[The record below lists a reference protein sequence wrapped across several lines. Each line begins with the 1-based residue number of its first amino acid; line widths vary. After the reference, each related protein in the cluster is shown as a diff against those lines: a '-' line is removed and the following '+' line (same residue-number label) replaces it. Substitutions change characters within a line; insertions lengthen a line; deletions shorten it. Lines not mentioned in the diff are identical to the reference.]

1 MRPTLARSFFAFI
14 QTSSGVAAVLLGL
27 VVIVGW
33 QIGSPT
39 LTQVRP
45 GLPAM
50 QYVNALAFAI
60 AGVGLLSAAVARD
73 EVAGIAGLLT
83 GVIGLLSL
91 TQDLLNVD
99 PQVDLFFGVTAYLT
113 SGAATPARMPPNAA
127 LCLALAGTG
136 MFLRRA
142 IGSARMSMPTSFLG
156 ATTAALGLV
165 AVVGYA
171 TDLST
176 GYGWGRLTSMALH
189 TAIGF
194 LVVGCGLAV
203 RGWCDTPIVSPI
215 RLPALVGVAS
225 LTASIAVWHALA
237 AHDRER
243 TYQLMASHAKYL
255 RAAISEPLETELR
268 ELERMAQRGRGAPA
282 LETWLEAARQHL
294 EDFDAAV
301 ALERVDVAS
310 GTRWVIPDDQR
321 MSAVP
326 VDIREQTLRAAI
338 KSRSAVVSG
347 TVRLSG
353 GSTGLVLAV
362 PVLQLDVPTGG
373 VLSVVRFDRLVERAI
388 DGQDQFGYQLAILD
402 GVGHVLGR
410 DHAASEV
417 EAWVTEIDL
426 GLRDAPLHLRLWPT
440 PARLAQLEGR
450 LPSLMLAGG
459 LLLSAVLT
467 SMTFFAGTSRRRERQ
482 LRAAAQELRESEERY
497 RSLIDSASD
506 MIYRVDVQG
515 YFTFVNPVATRV
527 MHRTLTDLL
536 GLHYRELVEPES
548 RDDVERFYVDQI
560 QRRVAHTYFEF
571 PARSGDGSRVW
582 IGQNVQLLIDRDQV
596 IGLQAVA
603 RDITE
608 RKRADAE
615 IAKAR
620 DAALA
625 SDRLKSEFVANVSH
639 ELRTPMNGILGLT
652 ELLLETDLTPE
663 QRDHAVTVRECG
675 ETLLVL
681 LNDIL
686 DLSKVAAGKLDIQTL
701 AFEPRVLV
709 QQTADLFGDRARRKG
724 VDLVCLVHHDVP
736 DRVLGDPGRVRQILT
751 NLLGNAVKFT
761 DAGEITVRVASERTV
776 GPGLLLRLEVA
787 DTGIGVSPEASAQ
800 LFQPFVQADGSIT
813 RKYGGTGLGLV
824 ISKQLAELMGGEM
837 GMTSQAGQGST
848 FWFTVRT
855 TPVAPQPNCGSARAN
870 LEGLRMIV
878 LDDSVSGR
886 RWLRDLLDSWG
897 INTTETD
904 TTDCALQALR
914 TAAAGSDRPFDA
926 VLARLRQ
933 PGESVL
939 DFAEAAHGE
948 GLLPQTRMILI
959 SGRGQPGDSQRA
971 QRLGASAYLT
981 QPISS
986 TDLFNCLVTVFG
998 ASTEAASTAATVP
1011 LVTRHW
1017 LGEQQDAMKE
1027 TLLVVEDNPV
1037 NQKVMVGFLSKL
1049 GYRAE
1054 LATNGA
1060 EALDALRRTRYSLV
1074 LMDSQMPGMDG
1085 FATTAEI
1092 RRREGDARRTV
1103 IVCVTARAM
1112 KGERERCL
1120 AAGMDDYISKP
1131 VSVDRLATVLERW
1144 LTPPPLQRP
1153 AGTGENAI
1161 PRQRDHEHSVDPQA
1175 LARLRELE
1183 TDVPG
1188 LVSDVLSAF
1197 LRDTPGRIEQIR
1209 AAFSMADAATLERA
1223 AHGLKGSASAVGA
1236 GRLTQLSAEIERCGQ
1251 EKLVRECAA
1260 AVEALTGAFIDV
1272 REVLEPVV
1280 TGQFPV
1286 DASL

>member
-1 MRPTLARSFFAFI
+1 MATTLARRFFVVI
-14 QTSSGVAAVLLGL
+14 QMSSGVAAVLLGL
-27 VVIVGW
+27 IVIVGW
-33 QIGSPT
+33 QVGSPV

-50 QYVNALAFAI
+50 QYVNALAFAL
-60 AGVGLLSAAVARD
+60 AGVGLLSAAVERD
-73 EVAGIAGLLT
+73 EVAGIAGLLM
-83 GVIGLLSL
+83 GAIGLLSL

-99 PQVDLFFGVTAYLT
+99 PQVDLLFGVTAYVT
-113 SGAATPARMPPNAA
+113 SGAPAPARMPPNAA

-136 MFLRRA
+136 LFLRRA
-142 IGSARMSMPTSFLG
+142 VGSARMSMPTSFLG

-176 GYGWGRLTSMALH
+176 AYGWGRLTSMALH

-194 LVVGCGLAV
+194 LLVGSGLAV

-237 AHDRER
+237 AYDRQR
-243 TYQLMASHAKYL
+243 TYHLINSHATYL
-255 RAAISEPLETELR
+255 RAAISEPLEAELR
-268 ELERMAQRGRGAPA
+268 ELERMARRLGLGQAR
-282 LETWLEAARQHL
+282 ETWLADAAQHL
-294 EDFDAAV
+294 DDFDAAD
-301 ALERVDVAS
+301 ALEWVDDAS
-310 GTRWVIPDDQR
+310 GMRQVMPDHGR
-321 MSAVP
+321 VSAVP
-326 VDIREQTLRAAI
+326 MDTRDQIVRAAI
-338 KSRSAVVSG
+338 ERRSAVISS

-353 GSTGLVLAV
+353 GSTGLVLGV
-362 PVLQLDVPTGG
+362 PVFQANVPMGG
-373 VLSVVRFDRLVERAI
+373 VLGVVRFDRLVERAI
-388 DGQDQFGYQLAILD
+388 EGQEQLGYQLVILD
-402 GVGHVLGR
+402 GVRHAVGH
-410 DHAASEV
+410 DHAAPDI
-417 EAWVTEIDL
+417 EAWVTELDL
-426 GLRDAPLHLRLWPT
+426 GMRGAPLRLRVWPT

-450 LPSLMLAGG
+450 MPSLMLAGG
-459 LLLSAVLT
+459 LLLSAVMT
-467 SMTFFAGTSRRRERQ
+467 SMTFFAGTSRRGERQ

-506 MIYRVDVQG
+506 IIYRVDAQG

-527 MHRTLTDLL
+527 MHRTQADLV
-536 GLHYRELVEPES
+536 GLHYRELVEPAS
-548 RDDVERFYVDQI
+548 RGDVERFYADQI

-571 PARSGDGSRVW
+571 PAVAGDGTTVW
-582 IGQNVQLLIDRDQV
+582 IGQNAQLLIDGDHV

-652 ELLLETDLTPE
+652 ELLLETNLTPE

-675 ETLLVL
+675 ETLLTL

-686 DLSKVAAGKLDIQTL
+686 DLSKVAAGKLDIQTV
-701 AFEPRVLV
+701 AFEPRGLV
-709 QQTADLFGDRARRKG
+709 QQTADLFVERARGKG
-724 VDLVCLVHHDVP
+724 VELICLVHHNVP
-736 DRVLGDPGRVRQILT
+736 ERVLGDPGRIRQMLT

-761 DAGEITVRVASERTV
+761 DAGEITIRVGSERTAE
-776 GPGLLLRLEVA
+776 PGLLLRLEVT
-787 DTGIGVSPEASAQ
+787 DTGIGISPEAGAH

-813 RKYGGTGLGLV
+813 RKYGGTGLGLA

-837 GMTSQAGQGST
+837 GMTSRVGHGST

-855 TPVAPQPNCGSARAN
+855 TPVAAQPSCGSAAVN
-870 LEGLRMIV
+870 LEGLRIV
-878 LDDSVSGR
+878 LLDDSLGGR
-886 RWLRDLLDSWG
+886 RRLHHMLEGWRMH
-897 INTTETD
+897 ITETD
-904 TTDCALQALR
+904 STDSALQALR
-914 TAAAGSDRPFDA
+914 IAAAGDRPFDG
-926 VLARLRQ
+926 VVARLRQ
-933 PGESVL
+933 PGGSVM

-948 GLLPQTRMILI
+948 GLVPRTRMILI
-959 SGRGQPGDSQRA
+959 SSRGQPGDAQRA
-971 QRLGASAYLT
+971 QSLGASAYLT
-981 QPISS
+981 KPISS
-986 TDLFNCLVTVFG
+986 TDLFNCLNTVFAA
-998 ASTEAASTAATVP
+998 ASTEPASEAPSVP

-1017 LGEQQDAMKE
+1017 LGEQHDATKE
-1027 TLLVVEDNPV
+1027 PLLVVEDNPV

-1054 LATNGA
+1054 LANNGL
-1060 EALDALRRTRYSLV
+1060 EALEALRRNPYALV
-1074 LMDSQMPGMDG
+1074 LMDSQMPDMDG

-1092 RRREGDARRTV
+1092 RRREGDDRRTV

-1131 VSVDRLATVLERW
+1131 VSVDRLAAVLERW
-1144 LTPPPLQRP
+1144 LTPQPVQGPP
-1153 AGTGENAI
+1153 GTDDNAI
-1161 PRQRDHEHSVDPQA
+1161 SRECDPESSVDLLA

-1183 TDVPG
+1183 ADVPG
-1188 LVSDVLSAF
+1188 LVADVLSTF
-1197 LRDTPGRIEQIR
+1197 LRETPDRIERIR
-1209 AAFSMADAATLERA
+1209 TALSTADAATLERA
-1223 AHGLKGSASAVGA
+1223 AHGLKGSAAAVGA
-1236 GRLTQLSAEIERCGQ
+1236 EQVARLAADIERCCQ
-1251 EKLVRECAA
+1251 ARLVSDCAA
-1260 AVEALTGAFIDV
+1260 SVEALTRAFIDA
-1272 REVLEPVV
+1272 REILQRVV
-1280 TGQFPV
+1280 SGQFPV